1 MHRYRITNTPSAML
15 DQVIHVTDHYFGV
28 RVQWLFVLCPANV
41 LTGPLFLNRGV
52 PGTPQAKRQNP
63 GENT

>member
-15 DQVIHVTDHYFGV
+15 DQVIHVTDYLECGLSGYLYFA
-28 RVQWLFVLCPANV
+28 PPNV

-63 GENT
+63 DENTQ